1 MSTTI
6 SSAINAALH
15 ELFNQDE
22 RVHLL
27 GEDILDPYGG
37 AFKISK
43 GLSTGFPERVH
54 ATPIAEGAIVG
65 ISNGMALRGL
75 RPIAEIMFGDFITL
89 GFDQIVNHA
98 AKFRG
103 MYNGKATCPVTI
115 RTPMGGGRGYGPTH
129 SQSLEKFL
137 IGIPGIRV
145 VSPNPFHDVSRLYH
159 EAVLGGDDP
168 TIIIEHKLL
177 YGQGVVDPGVD
188 RFGEFFIRR
197 GEGPFPTIHL
207 SLNNFRR
214 ADVTLITYG
223 GTTRLAM
230 DAARHALIEHEITA
244 DILLMGS
251 LSPLPIDDIVDVVT
265 NSRRAVTIEEGTGT
279 LGLGAE
285 VASNLQERLFGK
297 LTAPVLRV
305 AARDEIIPAARPME
319 EEMLPNL
326 ERVEEAMRKV
336 VGCEAAGLL
345 GGWAMRKEEG

>member
-1 MSTTI
+1 MTI

-15 ELFNQDE
+15 DLFSEDE
-22 RVHLL
+22 RVHLV

-37 AFKISK
+37 AFKISS
-43 GLSTGFPERVH
+43 GLSTVYSDRVH
-54 ATPIAEGAIVG
+54 GTPISEGAIVG
-65 ISNGMALRGL
+65 ICNGMALRGL

-89 GFDQIVNHA
+89 CFDQIVNHA

-103 MYNGKATCPVTI
+103 MYNGKVSCPVTI

-137 IGIPGIRV
+137 IGIPGVRV
-145 VSPNPFHDVSRLYH
+145 VSPNSFHDISLFYR
-159 EAVLGGDDP
+159 EAILGGDDP

-177 YGQGVVDPGVD
+177 YGQGVVEAGAD

-197 GEGPFPTIHL
+197 VDGQFPAIHL

-214 ADVTLITYG
+214 ADVTLVTYG

-244 DILLMGS
+244 DIFLVGS
-251 LSPLPIDDIVDVVT
+251 LSLLPINDIIDLADH
-265 NSRRAVTIEEGTGT
+265 SRRVVTIEEGTGT
-279 LGLGAE
+279 LGIGAE
-285 VASNLQERLFGK
+285 IASQLQERMFGK
-297 LTAPVLRV
+297 LAAPVLRV
-305 AARDEIIPAARPME
+305 SARDAIIPAARPME

-326 ERVEEAMRKV
+326 ERVEEAMLRS
-336 VGCEAAGLL
+336 L
-345 GGWAMRKEEG
+345 GVQGHVLH

>member
-1 MSTTI
+1 MSTI
-6 SSAINAALH
+6 VSSAINSALH
-15 ELFNQDE
+15 ELFHEDD
-22 RVHLL
+22 RVHLV

-37 AFKISK
+37 AFKISR
-43 GLSTGFPERVH
+43 GLSTEYPDRVH

-65 ISNGMALRGL
+65 VCNGMALRGL

-89 GFDQIVNHA
+89 GFDQVVNHA

-103 MYNGKATCPVTI
+103 MYNGKVSCPVTI
-115 RTPMGGGRGYGPTH
+115 RAPMGGGRGYGPTH

-137 IGIPGIRV
+137 IGVPGIRV
-145 VSPNPFHDVSRLYH
+145 VSPNPFHDVAGFYH

-168 TIIIEHKLL
+168 TVIIEHKLL
-177 YGQGVVDPGVD
+177 YGQGVIDSSAD

-214 ADVTLITYG
+214 SDVTLIAYG

-230 DAARHALIEHEITA
+230 DAARGALIEHEITA
-244 DILLMGS
+244 DILLLGS
-251 LSPLPIDDIVDVVT
+251 LSPLPIDDIVDVVGT
-265 NSRRAVTIEEGTGT
+265 SRRGVTIEEGTRT

-285 VASNLQERLFGK
+285 VASRLQEHLFGR
-297 LTAPVLRV
+297 LAAPILRV
-305 AARDEIIPAARPME
+305 AARDDIIPAARPME

-326 ERVEEAMRKV
+326 ERVEEAIRRAV
-336 VGCEAAGLL
+336 SVQAL
-345 GGWAMRKEEG
+345 